1 MELLSRDGYRVA
13 GLRGES
19 FDIVHILME
28 GESWSFNFKYRY
40 ITL

>member
-19 FDIVHILME
+19 FDMHILME
-28 GESWSFNFKYRY
+28 GESWSFNFKY
-40 ITL
+40 II